1 MYKSPKASAT
11 PRGIRNNNPGNIRV
25 GNDWQGEGA
34 VSNRTDRQFEQFV
47 SLEYGY
53 RALLITLRTYITK
66 HKCTTLRTIITRW
79 APKHENDTET
89 YIRRASEYSGILPG
103 KVLKA
108 TDKAE
113 LCKLAYAISRVEN
126 GVYVGDLALIKR
138 AWDMI

>member
-1 MYKSPKASAT
+1 MAT

-25 GNDWQGEGA
+25 CVGNNWQGK
-34 VSNRTDRQFEQFV
+34 VSASSRTDKQFEQFT

-66 HKCTTLRTIITRW
+66 HKRTTLRAIITRW
-79 APKHENDTET
+79 APSNENDTEA
-89 YIRRASEYSGILPG
+89 YIRRASQYSGILPG
-103 KVLKA
+103 KMLKA

-126 GVYVGDLALIKR
+126 GRYVGDMALIER

>member
-1 MYKSPKASAT
+1 MAT
-11 PRGIRNNNPGNIRV
+11 PRGIRNNNPGNIRI
-25 GNDWQGEGA
+25 GNNWGGE
-34 VSNRTDRQFEQFV
+34 VPPSERTDRQFEQFV
-47 SLEYGY
+47 SLEHGY

-66 HKCTTLRTIITRW
+66 HRLTTLRGIITRW
-79 APKHENDTET
+79 APKSENDTEA

-103 KVLKA
+103 KMLKA

-126 GVYVGDLALIKR
+126 GVYVGDIALIER

>member
-1 MYKSPKASAT
+1 MRQ
-11 PRGIRNNNPGNIRV
+11 PRGIRNNNPGNIRI
-25 GNDWQGEGA
+25 GNSWRGEVPPGE
-34 VSNRTDRQFEQFV
+34 RTDRQFEQFV

-66 HKCTTLRTIITRW
+66 HKRTTLRAIITRW
-79 APKHENDTET
+79 APSRENDTEA
-89 YIRRASEYSGILPG
+89 YIRRAAEYSGILPG
-103 KVLKA
+103 KMLKA

-126 GVYVGDLALIKR
+126 GRYVGDMALIER

>member
-1 MYKSPKASAT
+1 MA

-25 GNDWQGEGA
+25 GNNWQGEVPQA
-34 VSNRTDRQFEQFV
+34 ERTDRQFEQFI

-66 HKCTTLRTIITRW
+66 HRLSTLRGIITRW
-79 APKHENDTET
+79 APNHENDTEA

-103 KVLKA
+103 KVLRA
-108 TDKAE
+108 TDKSE

-126 GVYVGDLALIKR
+126 GRYVGDMALIER